1 MLSHPITLAQGEFA
15 GGVDE
20 KRDVRYF
27 AGFDLEVPFGAAM
40 PTFAKGANPLAVAGS
55 DAALEMEV
63 VFASRVSGNE
73 MVLVS

>member
-27 AGFDLEVPFGAAM
+27 AGSDLEMAFGA
-40 PTFAKGANPLAVAGS
+40 PLPIFAKGANPLAVAGF
-55 DAALEMEV
+55 DAGLEMEV
-63 VFASRVSGNE
+63 ALASRVSGNE

>member
-1 MLSHPITLAQGEFA
+1 VLSHLITLAQGEFA

-27 AGFDLEVPFGAAM
+27 AGFNLKVPFDAAM
-40 PTFAKGANPLAVAGS
+40 PTFAKSANPLAVAGS

-63 VFASRVSGNE
+63 VFAGRVRGNE